1 MRYFLDT
8 SAVVKRYAPER
19 GSRWIKGLIENPEN
33 SVAIVQICIVE
44 VAAAL
49 ARKVRTGGISRN
61 SCQKALTRFLADM
74 DMGDYEITKLD
85 DEVVSFAV
93 GLTQRHPLRSYDA
106 VHLAAAL
113 VLNRALLEVELSPL
127 IFVAAD
133 NMLCKAAEK
142 EKLAVENPNQHLGL
156 ERPPV

>member
-1 MRYFLDT
+1 MRCFLDT

-33 SVAIVQICIVE
+33 SVTIVQICIVE

-49 ARKVRTGGISRN
+49 AKKVRTGEISRDD
-61 SCQKALTRFLADM
+61 CQQALTRFLADVEKR
-74 DMGDYEITKLD
+74 DYEIARID

-93 GLTQRHPLRSYDA
+93 DLTQHHPLRGYDA

-113 VLNRALLEVELSPL
+113 VFNRALVEAELLPL
-127 IFVAAD
+127 TFVAAD
-133 NMLCKAAEK
+133 DVLCEAAKK
-142 EKLAVENPNQHLGL
+142 EKLLVDNPNQH
-156 ERPPV
+156 

>member
-19 GSRWIKGLIENPEN
+19 GSRWIKGFIENPAN
-33 SVAIVQICIVE
+33 LVTIVQICIVE

-49 ARKVRTGGISRN
+49 AKKVRTGEISRDD
-61 SCQKALTRFLADM
+61 CQQALSRFLADVER
-74 DMGDYEITKLD
+74 GDYEILEID

-113 VLNRALLEVELSPL
+113 VLNCALVEVGFSPPT
-127 IFVAAD
+127 FVAAD
-133 NMLCKAAEK
+133 NVLCEAAEK
-142 EKLAVENPNQHLGL
+142 EKLAVENPNQH
-156 ERPPV
+156 

>member
-33 SVAIVQICIVE
+33 SVTIVQICIVE

-49 ARKVRTGGISRN
+49 ARKVRTGEISRD

-74 DMGDYEITKLD
+74 DTGDYEIAKLD

-93 GLTQRHPLRSYDA
+93 GLTQRHPLRGYDA
-106 VHLAAAL
+106 VHLAAAF
-113 VLNRALLEVELSPL
+113 VLNRALVEVGLSPL

-133 NMLCKAAEK
+133 DVLCKAAEK
-142 EKLAVENPNQHLGL
+142 EKLTVENPNQH
-156 ERPPV
+156 

>member
-33 SVAIVQICIVE
+33 SVTIVQICIVE

-49 ARKVRTGGISRN
+49 ARKVRTGEISRD

-74 DMGDYEITKLD
+74 DTGDYEIAKLD

-93 GLTQRHPLRSYDA
+93 GLTQRHPLRGYDA
-106 VHLAAAL
+106 VHLAAAF
-113 VLNRALLEVELSPL
+113 VLNRALVEVGLSPL
-127 IFVAAD
+127 TFVAAD
-133 NMLCKAAEK
+133 DALCKAAEK
-142 EKLAVENPNQHLGL
+142 EKIAVENPNQH
-156 ERPPV
+156 

>member
-33 SVAIVQICIVE
+33 SVTIVQICIVE

-49 ARKVRTGGISRN
+49 ARKVRTGEISQN
-61 SCQKALTRFLADM
+61 DCEKALTRFLADV
-74 DMGDYEITKLD
+74 DKRDYEIARID
-85 DEVVSFAV
+85 EEVVSFAV
-93 GLTQRHPLRSYDA
+93 DLTQCHPLRGYDA
-106 VHLAAAL
+106 VHLATAL
-113 VLNRALLEVELSPL
+113 VLNRVLVEDELPSL

-133 NMLCKAAEK
+133 DVLCEAAGK
-142 EKLAVENPNQHLGL
+142 EKLAVENPNQH
-156 ERPPV
+156 

>member
-33 SVAIVQICIVE
+33 SVTIVQICIVE

-49 ARKVRTGGISRN
+49 ARKVRTGEISRN

-74 DMGDYEITKLD
+74 DTGDYEIAKLD

-93 GLTQRHPLRSYDA
+93 GLTQRHPLRGYDA

-113 VLNRALLEVELSPL
+113 VLNRALVEVGLSPL
-127 IFVAAD
+127 TFVAAD
-133 NMLCKAAEK
+133 DVLCKAAEK
-142 EKLAVENPNQHLGL
+142 EKLTVENPNQH
-156 ERPPV
+156 

>member
-1 MRYFLDT
+1 MRYLLDA

-33 SVAIVQICIVE
+33 SVTIVQICIVE

-49 ARKVRTGGISRN
+49 ARKVRTGQISRD
-61 SCQKALTRFLADM
+61 SCQQALTRFLADV
-74 DMGDYEITKLD
+74 DRGDYEIAKID

-93 GLTQRHPLRSYDA
+93 DLTQSHPLRSYDA

-113 VLNRALLEVELSPL
+113 VLNRALVEAELPPL
-127 IFVAAD
+127 TFVAAD
-133 NMLCKAAEK
+133 DVLCEAAGK
-142 EKLAVENPNQHLGL
+142 EKLLVENPNQY
-156 ERPPV
+156 

>member
-33 SVAIVQICIVE
+33 SVTIVQICIVE

-49 ARKVRTGGISRN
+49 ARKVRTGEISRD
-61 SCQKALTRFLADM
+61 SCQKALTRFLADV
-74 DMGDYEITKLD
+74 DTGDYEIAKLD

-93 GLTQRHPLRSYDA
+93 GLTQRHPLRGYDA

-113 VLNRALLEVELSPL
+113 VLNRALVEVGLSPL
-127 IFVAAD
+127 TFVAAYD
-133 NMLCKAAEK
+133 VLCEAARE
-142 EKLAVENPNQHLGL
+142 EKLTVENPNLH
-156 ERPPV
+156 

>member
-33 SVAIVQICIVE
+33 SVTIVQICIVE

-49 ARKVRTGGISRN
+49 ARKVRTGEISRD

-74 DMGDYEITKLD
+74 DTGDYEIAKLD

-93 GLTQRHPLRSYDA
+93 GLTQRHPLRGYDA
-106 VHLAAAL
+106 VHLAAAF
-113 VLNRALLEVELSPL
+113 VLNRALVGVGLSPL
-127 IFVAAD
+127 TFVAAD
-133 NMLCKAAEK
+133 DVLCKAAEK
-142 EKLAVENPNQHLGL
+142 EKIAVENPNQH
-156 ERPPV
+156 

>member
-19 GSRWIKGLIENPEN
+19 GSRWIKSLIENPKI
-33 SVAIVQICIVE
+33 SVTIVQICIVE

-49 ARKVRTGGISRN
+49 ARKVRTGEISRN

-74 DMGDYEITKLD
+74 DTGDYEIAKLD

-93 GLTQRHPLRSYDA
+93 GLTQRHPLRGYDA

-113 VLNRALLEVELSPL
+113 VLNRALLEVGLSPL

-142 EKLAVENPNQHLGL
+142 EKLAVDNPNQH
-156 ERPPV
+156 